1 MWDRHSL
8 YTAEAQRLVNSD
20 CGPRCNVGLTVELI
34 GGKWKAVVLF
44 YLLDGTLRFNEL
56 RRKVPGITQRM
67 LTLALRELEADGLVL
82 RTVYPVV
89 PPHVEYALTPF
100 GRSLEPVL
108 LAMREWGRRN
118 KRRTERALADRDT
131 QAA

>member
-1 MWDRHSL
+1 M
-8 YTAEAQRLVNSD
+8 NSD

-67 LTLALRELEADGLVL
+67 LTLALRELESDGLVE

-89 PPHVEYALTPF
+89 PPHVEYELTTF
-100 GRSLEPVL
+100 GRTLEPVL
-108 LAMREWGRRN
+108 RSMREWGTRN
-118 KRRTERALADRDT
+118 KRRTERAIAERGSLVA
-131 QAA
+131 